1 MVEEI
6 TLRKV
11 RTSEELSLD
20 MVSAP
25 GFLLKS
31 VDWGTIKST
40 HHTYRYVNQVGAT
53 VTGTS
58 LETRD
63 ITIEGWIVAT
73 GETTMSMYKR
83 VLNKFVNPQDAVDLL
98 YKDYMIRFLPDETVK
113 YSVNYEENNEIIC
126 KFQILGTCPHPMFSD
141 SSEQRSTFAATTA
154 HFHFPLVVSAD
165 LPEGGVVFGKRTESL
180 IASVVNVGAVSVGM
194 RIVFKAHGR
203 VENPKLINVNTQE
216 RLMINKTLVADE
228 EIVINTNVGEKSVR
242 GRVGNAMFTNYYMY
256 RDLDSTWLQL
266 NTDENLF
273 RYDADEGLDNLE
285 VFVYFYNR
293 FLEVQECS

>member
-6 TLRKV
+6 ALRKV
-11 RTSEELSLD
+11 KTSEELFLD

-40 HHTYRYVNQVGAT
+40 HHTYRYVNQVGKT

-63 ITIEGWIVAT
+63 IRIEGWIVAT
-73 GETTMSMYKR
+73 NEAAMSSYKR
-83 VLNKFVNPQDAVDLL
+83 ILNRFVNPQEAIDLF

-113 YSVNYEENNEIIC
+113 YSISYLENNDIMC

-141 SSEQRSTFAATTA
+141 IVEQKSTFATTIG
-154 HFHFPLVVSAD
+154 HFRFPLVMSSD
-165 LPEGGVVFGKRTESL
+165 LPDGGVVFGKRTESL
-180 IASVVNVGAVSVGM
+180 IASVVNTGSVPVGM
-194 RIVFKAHGR
+194 RIIFKANGL
-203 VENPKLINVNTQE
+203 VVNPKLVNVNTQE
-216 RLMINKTLVADE
+216 RLVINKTLVADE
-228 EIVINTNVGEKSVR
+228 EISINTNVGEKGVK
-242 GRVGNAMFTNYYMY
+242 GRVGNAEFTNYYRY

-266 NTDENLF
+266 SLDENLF

>member
-11 RTSEELSLD
+11 KTSEELSLD

-40 HHTYRYVNQVGAT
+40 HHTYRYVNQVGKT

-73 GETTMSMYKR
+73 NETSMSLYKR
-83 VLNKFVNPQDAVDLL
+83 TLNRFVNPQEAIDLF
-98 YKDYMIRFLPDETVK
+98 YKEYTIRFLPDETVK
-113 YSVNYEENNEIIC
+113 YSINYAENNEILC
-126 KFQILGTCPHPMFSD
+126 KFQIVGTCPHPMFSD
-141 SSEQRSTFAATTA
+141 KDEQRSTFAATTA
-154 HFHFPLVVSAD
+154 HFRFPMILSTS
-165 LPEGGVVFGKRTESL
+165 LPEGGITFGKRTESL
-180 IASVVNVGAVSVGM
+180 IASVVNTGAVPVGI
-194 RIVFKAHGR
+194 RILFKANG
-203 VENPKLINVNTQE
+203 VVKNPRLINVGTQE
-216 RLMINKTLVADE
+216 WLALNKTLIADE
-228 EIVINTNVGEKSVR
+228 EILINTKVGEKGIK
-242 GRVGNAMFTNYYMY
+242 GRIGNTEYTNYYMY
-256 RDLDSTWLQL
+256 KDLDSTWLQL
-266 NTDENLF
+266 DLDKNLF

-285 VFVYFYNR
+285 VFVYFHNQ
-293 FLEVQECS
+293 FLEVQECT